1 MNTQF
6 GFSRQQYTELQSIF
20 MQFPAIEAVI
30 LFGSRAKGNMHERS
44 DIDLAITGKL
54 LDRHQ
59 LADIM
64 MAFDESDLPFLV
76 DVKLLSEIQNPALL
90 EHISR
95 VGKLIYP

>member
-1 MNTQF
+1 MSKQF
-6 GFSRQQYTELQSIF
+6 GFSQQQYAELLRILK
-20 MQFPAIEAVI
+20 QFPAIESVI

-59 LADIM
+59 LADIL
-64 MAFDESDLPFLV
+64 MAFDESNLPFLV
-76 DVKLLSEIQNPALL
+76 DVKLLSDIQHPALL

-95 VGKLIYP
+95 VGKVIYP